1 MNVFDII
8 VESDFKVVKAS
19 NGFNIVGP
27 NGQVVGTEKIPG
39 TARAKAAE
47 LNKSPLTVNNG
58 KINLKLPNGKVVT
71 DAKPSEVVKKS
82 LGKKAIARIK
92 ATSAGRIARFI
103 GKSLF
108 LKLTLGAQGAAIL
121 TEYYLEVDALDT
133 MWEST
138 YPKGHTLAKGSPYA
152 QEAYDKILN
161 PIRYATFAQAATV
174 MTLTV
179 SRLIKAGRV
188 RRIVSA
194 LHVATAPLMAVPG
207 IGWFAKAVLFALTE
221 GAIWAAGWAVNRY
234 GRELFHYIL
243 NNEFDEML
251 GDAKDLISTPEP
263 AKEIDVNA
271 VKAAIKKELQ
281 AQKDGTIPKPPKPGD
296 AAKRLKGK
304 GVKVD
309 KIEIPD

>member
-1 MNVFDII
+1 MKVYQI
-8 VESDFKVVKAS
+8 VEGPEDGFKLGKKTASGLSVPDNFDMKKA
-19 NGFNIVGP
+19 
-27 NGQVVGTEKIPG
+27 
-39 TARAKAAE
+39 
-47 LNKSPLTVNNG
+47 PLTVENG
-58 KINLKLPNGKVVT
+58 KLNLKLPKGKVIAN
-71 DAKPSEVVKKS
+71 AKPSEIVKQS
-82 LGKKAIARIK
+82 LGKKAFGTLK
-92 ATSAGRIARFI
+92 QTSAGKIARLI
-103 GKSLF
+103 GKSLL

-121 TEYYLEVDALDT
+121 AEYYLEVDALDT

-138 YPKGHTLAKGSPYA
+138 YPKGHTLAIGSPYA

-174 MTLTV
+174 MALTV

-194 LHVATAPLMAVPG
+194 LHVATAPLMAIPG
-207 IGWFAKAVLFALTE
+207 VGWLAKALIFALTE

-234 GRELFHYIL
+234 GRELFHYVL
-243 NNEFDEML
+243 NNQFDEML
-251 GDAKDLISTPEP
+251 GDAKNMISTPEP

-296 AAKRLKGK
+296 AAKRLKDK

>member
-1 MNVFDII
+1 MKVYQI
-8 VESDFKVVKAS
+8 VEGPEDGFKLGKKTASGLSVPDNFDMKKA
-19 NGFNIVGP
+19 
-27 NGQVVGTEKIPG
+27 
-39 TARAKAAE
+39 
-47 LNKSPLTVNNG
+47 PLTVENG
-58 KINLKLPNGKVVT
+58 KLNLKLPTGKVIS

-82 LGKKAIARIK
+82 LGKKAVAKLK
-92 ATSAGRIARFI
+92 ATSASKIAKII
-103 GKSLF
+103 GKSLL
-108 LKLTLGAQGAAIL
+108 LKLSLGAQGAAIL
-121 TEYYLEVDALDT
+121 AEYYLEVDALDA

-174 MTLTV
+174 MALTV
-179 SRLIKAGRV
+179 SRLIKAGKV
-188 RRIVSA
+188 RRIVTA
-194 LHVATAPLMAVPG
+194 LHVATAPLMAIPVA
-207 IGWFAKAVLFALTE
+207 GWLAKALIFALTE

-234 GRELFHYIL
+234 GRELFHYVL

-251 GDAKDLISTPEP
+251 DDAKSMVSTPEP

-281 AQKDGTIPKPPKPGD
+281 AQKDGTIPKPPKPGE
-296 AAKRLKGK
+296 AAKRLKDK